1 MGFGLG
7 FGAVCRLPLM
17 VQMVSVPPVSVPLVP
32 VPPPMSMPQVSVAEL
47 LDLVPTCSVNSIP
60 LSSQT
65 QFPDALEAD
74 SATEMVLTDG
84 QKRLLGLRKPHQGLI
99 ATAQVQVRVQV
110 LAQVQR
116 GEVA

>member
-1 MGFGLG
+1 
-7 FGAVCRLPLM
+7 M

-84 QKRLLGLRKPHQGLI
+84 QKRLLDGQKAAKQQGHEQKRKKLVRARPHKAG
-99 ATAQVQVRVQV
+99 
-110 LAQVQR
+110 
-116 GEVA
+116 